1 MIDMSNH
8 GGLPDYIA
16 DHFAYLVRCST
27 PARYAQLA
35 FFGLGLLLPPAAAVF
50 APSLVDHP
58 DGLNAVVLIA
68 AGIVFAASFVWYV
81 SWLHERQI
89 KFRTEMPMSYARWF
103 GVRRRGALR
112 RVHPGPDLPPAQTHI
127 TDLPPSPQ
135 PPPREA
141 PAPPLGLARPHPGQN
156 TD

>member
-1 MIDMSNH
+1 MSNH

-16 DHFAYLVRCST
+16 DHFAYLVRCSK

-35 FFGLGLLLPPAAAVF
+35 FFGLGLVLPPVGAFF

-58 DGLNAVVLIA
+58 GGNTVPLVIL
-68 AGIVFAASFVWYV
+68 GIVFAASFVWYV

-103 GVRRRGALR
+103 GARRRGPSAACI
-112 RVHPGPDLPPAQTHI
+112 PARTSV
-127 TDLPPSPQ
+127 SP
-135 PPPREA
+135 RCRS
-141 PAPPLGLARPHPGQN
+141 G
-156 TD
+156 T

>member
-1 MIDMSNH
+1 MSNH

-16 DHFAYLVRCST
+16 DHFAYLVRCSK

-35 FFGLGLLLPPAAAVF
+35 FFGLGLLLPPAAAIF

-58 DGLNAVVLIA
+58 DGWNTVLLIA

-103 GVRRRGALR
+103 GARRRGPFGGM
-112 RVHPGPDLPPAQTHI
+112 HPGPNFRLAKLQVRY
-127 TDLPPSPQ
+127 LLLSREPSPA
-135 PPPREA
+135 ET
-141 PAPPLGLARPHPGQN
+141 LALSLDFARHSLV
-156 TD
+156 

>member
-1 MIDMSNH
+1 MSNH

-16 DHFAYLVRCST
+16 DHFAYLVRCSK

-58 DGLNAVVLIA
+58 EGLNAVVLIA
-68 AGIVFAASFVWYV
+68 AAIVFAASFVWYV

-103 GVRRRGALR
+103 GARRRGP
-112 RVHPGPDLPPAQTHI
+112 VG
-127 TDLPPSPQ
+127 
-135 PPPREA
+135 
-141 PAPPLGLARPHPGQN
+141 GARPRASLPDRQLHVRCLRP
-156 TD
+156 

>member
-1 MIDMSNH
+1 MLSD

-16 DHFAYLVRCST
+16 DHFRYLVRCSK
-27 PARYAQLA
+27 PARLGQLA

-103 GVRRRGALR
+103 GARRRGPFGGM
-112 RVHPGPDLPPAQTHI
+112 HPGPNFRLAKLQVRY
-127 TDLPPSPQ
+127 LLLSREPSPA
-135 PPPREA
+135 ET
-141 PAPPLGLARPHPGQN
+141 LALSLDFARHSLV
-156 TD
+156 